1 MKCPQCNERVPAKS
15 LWTPSGPS
23 GVTCP
28 HCHASLCPK
37 AVSTLV
43 LFAISF
49 GLGLLVVTA
58 LRREGAD
65 LLMSLGA
72 FFVVFAA
79 AYAVAGPMILSL
91 RPKDSGATRL
101 NERVS

>member
-1 MKCPQCNERVPAKS
+1 MC
-15 LWTPSGPS
+15 
-23 GVTCP
+23 
-28 HCHASLCPK
+28 
-37 AVSTLV
+37 TLV

-49 GLGLLVVTA
+49 GLGLLVVLA
-58 LRREGAD
+58 LRLEGAN
-65 LLMSLGA
+65 LLMSVAA

-91 RPKDSGATRL
+91 RPKETRAGRL